1 MKPPDFLK
9 NLPAPTRMLFRP
21 MLMMSLV
28 LHGAVLMLP
37 IPSDLDKPKP
47 PKKQEQV
54 KITQLPTTRSSPK
67 LSPQSSQKPNPQPT
81 PEPSQ
86 STRSNETTPPE
97 FLPELT
103 TQLSESTR
111 LNELT
116 LPEFSAKPNP
126 QPSREPSESTPAEPK
141 QQSAN
146 PIISQANP
154 EQNPTSQ
161 PKPEE
166 SQLSRAKPAP
176 EESDSSNFKSSK
188 SPPSNPA
195 PNTETNADDPKVNDP
210 LKDFLNN
217 FPFPKNAKV
226 GSLGVLSKDADE
238 SARNVKQP
246 LEGVIKYYGKELPD
260 RKYSPL
266 DSPLEDDA
274 DLKVYQVYKGS
285 VAQYLHLISKEE
297 DTIIFLSV
305 KKLSRTDL
313 ANLEV
318 ETAQQREF
326 KDILRQTI
334 SVASTKELTSD
345 IKDKIE
351 SGKYTT
357 LGIFP
362 GKTPQQLGE
371 EFTSALRKKEYQVFP
386 PSSLDKAGI
395 LIWAK
400 KDTFMGGI
408 QLTPSEDGTGTAII
422 ILDKLSP

>member
-9 NLPAPTRMLFRP
+9 NLPVPTRMLFRP

-54 KITQLPTTRSSPK
+54 KITQLPRTRSSPK
-67 LSPQSSQKPNPQPT
+67 LSPQSSSKPNPQPT

-86 STRSNETTPPE
+86 STRSNETTPPA

-111 LNELT
+111 LNEPT
-116 LPEFSAKPNP
+116 LPEFSSKPNP

-166 SQLSRAKPAP
+166 S
-176 EESDSSNFKSSK
+176 DSSNFKSSQ

-217 FPFPKNAKV
+217 FPFPENANV
-226 GSLGVLSKDADE
+226 GSLGLLSKDADE

-246 LEGVIKYYGKELPD
+246 LEGVIKYYGKELPV

-266 DSPLEDDA
+266 DSPLEDDT
-274 DLKVYQVYKGS
+274 DLKVYQVYKGNTF
-285 VAQYLHLISKEE
+285 QYLHLISKEE
-297 DTIIFLSV
+297 NTIIFLSG
-305 KKLSRTDL
+305 KKLNRTDL

-334 SVASTKELTSD
+334 SVASNKELSSD
-345 IKDKIE
+345 IKSKLGD
-351 SGKYTT
+351 GKYII

-362 GKTPQQLGE
+362 GENPKQIGDD
-371 EFTSALRKKEYQVFP
+371 FINALRKKEYQVFP
-386 PSSLDKAGI
+386 FGKELYYGV
-395 LIWAK
+395 K
-400 KDTFMGGI
+400 KDTFTGYI
-408 QLTPSEDGTGTAII
+408 QLIPSSDGTGTAII
-422 ILDKLSP
+422 LLDKISQ

>member
-1 MKPPDFLK
+1 
-9 NLPAPTRMLFRP
+9 

-54 KITQLPTTRSSPK
+54 KITQLPRTRSSPK
-67 LSPQSSQKPNPQPT
+67 LSPESSSKPNPQPT

-86 STRSNETTPPE
+86 STRSNEATPPD

-103 TQLSESTR
+103 TQLSPQLSESIR
-111 LNELT
+111 LDELT
-116 LPEFSAKPNP
+116 LPESSGKPNP
-126 QPSREPSESTPAEPK
+126 QPSPEPSESTPPEPK

-154 EQNPTSQ
+154 KQNPTSQ

-166 SQLSRAKPAP
+166 S
-176 EESDSSNFKSSK
+176 DSSNSK
-188 SPPSNPA
+188 LSQSPPSNPA
-195 PNTETNADDPKVNDP
+195 PNTETNADDPKANDP

-217 FPFPKNAKV
+217 FPFPDNANV
-226 GSLGVLSKDADE
+226 GSLGVLSKEAEE

-246 LEGVIKYYGKELPD
+246 LEGVIKYYGKELPV

-266 DSPLEDDA
+266 ASPIEDDT

-285 VAQYLHLISKEE
+285 AYQYLHLISKEE
-297 DTIIFLSV
+297 DTIIFLSE

-318 ETAQQREF
+318 ETPQQREF
-326 KDILRQTI
+326 KGILQETI
-334 SVASTKELTSD
+334 SVASASTKELTPD
-345 IKDKIE
+345 IKNKIA

-357 LGIFP
+357 LGIYP

-371 EFTSALRKKEYQVFP
+371 EFKIALEKKKYQVKP
-386 PSSLDKAGI
+386 PQDIDKAGI

-400 KDTFMGGI
+400 KDTFIGSI

>member
-67 LSPQSSQKPNPQPT
+67 LSPQSSSKPNPQPS
-81 PEPSQ
+81 PQPSQ
-86 STRSNETTPPE
+86 STRSNEATTPE

-103 TQLSESTR
+103 PQLNPQLSGSTR

-126 QPSREPSESTPAEPK
+126 LPEFSAKPNPQPSPQPSESTPPEPK

-146 PIISQANP
+146 PIISQGNLTPNP
-154 EQNPTSQ
+154 ISQ
-161 PKPEE
+161 PPPEG
-166 SQLSRAKPAP
+166 SDKFQPPKPAP
-176 EESDSSNFKSSK
+176 
-188 SPPSNPA
+188 NP
-195 PNTETNADDPKVNDP
+195 DDTKANDP

-217 FPFPKNAKV
+217 FPFPENANV

-246 LEGVIKYYGKELPD
+246 LERVIKYYGKELPV
-260 RKYSPL
+260 REYSTL
-266 DSPLEDDA
+266 TSPMEDDA
-274 DLKVYQVYKGS
+274 DLKIYQVYKGS
-285 VAQYLHLISKEE
+285 VSQYLHLISKEE
-297 DTIIFLSV
+297 DTIIFLSE
-305 KKLSRTDL
+305 KKISRTDL

-334 SVASTKELTSD
+334 SVASTKELPSE
-345 IKDKIE
+345 IKSQLGD
-351 SGKYTT
+351 GKYII

-362 GKTPQQLGE
+362 GENPKQIGDD
-371 EFTSALRKKEYQVFP
+371 FINALRKKEYQVFP
-386 PSSLDKAGI
+386 FGKELYYGV
-395 LIWAK
+395 K
-400 KDTFMGGI
+400 KDTFTGYI
-408 QLTPSEDGTGTAII
+408 QLIPSSDGTGTAII
-422 ILDKLSP
+422 LLDKISP

>member
-1 MKPPDFLK
+1 
-9 NLPAPTRMLFRP
+9 

-28 LHGAVLMLP
+28 LHGAVFMLP

-67 LSPQSSQKPNPQPT
+67 LSPQSSSKPNPQPS
-81 PEPSQ
+81 PQPSQ
-86 STRSNETTPPE
+86 STRSNEATPPE
-97 FLPELT
+97 FPLKLT
-103 TQLSESTR
+103 PQLSPQLSESIR
-111 LNELT
+111 LNEPT
-116 LPEFSAKPNP
+116 LSEFSAKPNP

-166 SQLSRAKPAP
+166 S
-176 EESDSSNFKSSK
+176 DSSNFKSSQ
-188 SPPSNPA
+188 SPPSNLA
-195 PNTETNADDPKVNDP
+195 PNTETNPDDPKAKDP
-210 LKDFLNN
+210 LKDFINN
-217 FPFPKNAKV
+217 FPFPENANV

-246 LEGVIKYYGKELPD
+246 LEQVIKYYGKELPV
-260 RKYSPL
+260 REYSTL
-266 DSPLEDDA
+266 TSPMEDDA

-285 VAQYLHLISKEE
+285 VFQYLHLISKEE
-297 DTIIFLSV
+297 NTIIFLSE
-305 KKLSRTDL
+305 KKLFRTNL

-345 IKDKIE
+345 IE
-351 SGKYTT
+351 SKLAGGKYIT
-357 LGIFP
+357 LGIFT
-362 GKTPQQLGE
+362 GKTPKQLGDD
-371 EFTSALRKKEYQVFP
+371 FSNALSKKEYQVAP
-386 PSSLDKAGI
+386 PIPLGEGG
-395 LIWAK
+395 LVYGVK
-400 KDTFMGGI
+400 KDTFRGFF
-408 QLTPSEDGTGTAII
+408 QLIPSSDGTGTAII
-422 ILDKLSP
+422 LLDKISP

>member
-1 MKPPDFLK
+1 
-9 NLPAPTRMLFRP
+9 

-54 KITQLPTTRSSPK
+54 KITQLPRTRSSPK
-67 LSPQSSQKPNPQPT
+67 LSPQSSSKPNPQPS
-81 PEPSQ
+81 PQPSQ
-86 STRSNETTPPE
+86 STRSNETTPPA

-103 TQLSESTR
+103 TQLRPQLSESTR

-116 LPEFSAKPNP
+116 LPESSGKPNP
-126 QPSREPSESTPAEPK
+126 QPSPESSESTAPEPK

-146 PIISQANP
+146 PTP
-154 EQNPTSQ
+154 NPTSQ
-161 PKPEE
+161 PKP
-166 SQLSRAKPAP
+166 K
-176 EESDSSNFKSSK
+176 ESDSSNFKSSQ

-195 PNTETNADDPKVNDP
+195 PNTETNADDPKANDP

-217 FPFPKNAKV
+217 FPFPDNANV

-246 LEGVIKYYGKELPD
+246 LEGVIKYYGKELPN

-266 DSPLEDDA
+266 DSPLEDGT

-285 VAQYLHLISKEE
+285 ASQYLHLISKEE
-297 DTIIFLSV
+297 DTIIFLSG
-305 KKLSRTDL
+305 KKLVRTDL
-313 ANLEV
+313 ANLEG

-345 IKDKIE
+345 IKSKLGD
-351 SGKYTT
+351 GKYII

-362 GKTPQQLGE
+362 GENPKQIGDD
-371 EFTSALRKKEYQVFP
+371 FINALRKKEYQVFP
-386 PSSLDKAGI
+386 FGKELYYGV
-395 LIWAK
+395 K
-400 KDTFMGGI
+400 KDTFTGYI
-408 QLTPSEDGTGTAII
+408 QLIPSSDGTGTAII
-422 ILDKLSP
+422 LLDKISQ

>member
-1 MKPPDFLK
+1 MKPSDFLK
-9 NLPAPTRMLFRP
+9 NLPAPARMLFRP

-54 KITQLPTTRSSPK
+54 KITQLPRTRSSPK
-67 LSPQSSQKPNPQPT
+67 LSPQSSQKPNPQPSSQ
-81 PEPSQ
+81 PSQ
-86 STRSNETTPPE
+86 STRSNEATPPE

-103 TQLSESTR
+103 TQLSPQLSESTR
-111 LNELT
+111 LDELT
-116 LPEFSAKPNP
+116 LPESSAKPNP
-126 QPSREPSESTPAEPK
+126 QPSPEPSESTPPEPK

-146 PIISQANP
+146 PTLNS
-154 EQNPTSQ
+154 TSQ

-166 SQLSRAKPAP
+166 PDL
-176 EESDSSNFKSSK
+176 SNFKSSQ

-195 PNTETNADDPKVNDP
+195 PNTETNADDTKANDP
-210 LKDFLNN
+210 LKDFINN
-217 FPFPKNAKV
+217 FPFPENANV
-226 GSLGVLSKDADE
+226 GSLGVLSKDAEE
-238 SARNVKQP
+238 SARHVKQP
-246 LEGVIKYYGKELPD
+246 LEGVIKYYGKELPV

-266 DSPLEDDA
+266 ASPIEDDTA
-274 DLKVYQVYKGS
+274 LKIYQVYKGS
-285 VAQYLHLISKEE
+285 ASQYLHLISKEE
-297 DTIIFLSV
+297 DTIIFISG

-318 ETAQQREF
+318 ETPQQREF
-326 KDILRQTI
+326 KGILQETI
-334 SVASTKELTSD
+334 SVASVSTKELTPD
-345 IKDKIE
+345 IKNKIA

-357 LGIFP
+357 LGIYP

-371 EFTSALRKKEYQVFP
+371 EFKIALEKKKYQVKP
-386 PSSLDKAGI
+386 PQDIDKAGI

-400 KDTFMGGI
+400 KDTFIGSI

>member
-9 NLPAPTRMLFRP
+9 NLLAPTRMLFRP

-54 KITQLPTTRSSPK
+54 KITQLPRTRSSPK
-67 LSPQSSQKPNPQPT
+67 LSPESSSKPNPQPT

-86 STRSNETTPPE
+86 STRSNEATPPD

-103 TQLSESTR
+103 TQLSPQLSESIR

-116 LPEFSAKPNP
+116 LPESSAEPNP
-126 QPSREPSESTPAEPK
+126 QPSPEPSESTPPEPK

-146 PIISQANP
+146 PTLNS
-154 EQNPTSQ
+154 TSQ

-166 SQLSRAKPAP
+166 S
-176 EESDSSNFKSSK
+176 DSSNSKSSQ

-195 PNTETNADDPKVNDP
+195 PNTETNADDPKANDP

-217 FPFPKNAKV
+217 FPFPENANV
-226 GSLGVLSKDADE
+226 GSLGVLSKDAEE

-246 LEGVIKYYGKELPD
+246 LEGVIKYYGKELPN

-266 DSPLEDDA
+266 ASPIEDDT

-285 VAQYLHLISKEE
+285 DSQYLHLISKEE
-297 DTIIFLSV
+297 STIIFLSE

-326 KDILRQTI
+326 KDILRQTMSI
-334 SVASTKELTSD
+334 ASTKELTSD
-345 IKDKIE
+345 IKNKIE

-357 LGIFP
+357 LGIYP

-371 EFTSALRKKEYQVFP
+371 EFTSALRKKEYQVSP

>member
-1 MKPPDFLK
+1 
-9 NLPAPTRMLFRP
+9 

-54 KITQLPTTRSSPK
+54 KITQLPRTRSSPK
-67 LSPQSSQKPNPQPT
+67 LSPQSSQKPNPQPSFQ
-81 PEPSQ
+81 PSQ

-103 TQLSESTR
+103 TQLSPQLSESTR

-146 PIISQANP
+146 PIISQANSTP
-154 EQNPTSQ
+154 NPIFQ
-161 PKPEE
+161 PP
-166 SQLSRAKPAP
+166 P
-176 EESDSSNFKSSK
+176 EESDKLQPRK
-188 SPPSNPA
+188 PA
-195 PNTETNADDPKVNDP
+195 PNPDDPKANDP

-217 FPFPKNAKV
+217 FPFPDNANV

-238 SARNVKQP
+238 SAHNVKQP
-246 LEGVIKYYGKELPD
+246 LEGVIKYYGKELPN

-266 DSPLEDDA
+266 DSPLEDDV

-285 VAQYLHLISKEE
+285 ASQYLHLISKEE
-297 DTIIFLSV
+297 DTIIFLSG

-345 IKDKIE
+345 IE
-351 SGKYTT
+351 SKLAGGKYIT
-357 LGIFP
+357 LGIFT
-362 GKTPQQLGE
+362 GKTPKQLGDD
-371 EFTSALRKKEYQVFP
+371 FRNALNNKQYEV
-386 PSSLDKAGI
+386 SKAIPLGEGGFVYGV
-395 LIWAK
+395 K
-400 KDTFMGGI
+400 KDTFTGYI
-408 QLTPSEDGTGTAII
+408 QLIPSSDGTGTAII

>member
-1 MKPPDFLK
+1 
-9 NLPAPTRMLFRP
+9 

-54 KITQLPTTRSSPK
+54 KITQLPRTRSSPK
-67 LSPQSSQKPNPQPT
+67 LSPQSSSKPNPQPS
-81 PEPSQ
+81 PQPSQ
-86 STRSNETTPPE
+86 STRSNEATPPD

-103 TQLSESTR
+103 PQFSPQLSESTR

-116 LPEFSAKPNP
+116 LPESSLKQNP
-126 QPSREPSESTPAEPK
+126 QPSPQPSESTAPEPK

-166 SQLSRAKPAP
+166 S
-176 EESDSSNFKSSK
+176 DSSNSKSSQ

-195 PNTETNADDPKVNDP
+195 PNSETNADDPKANDP

-217 FPFPKNAKV
+217 FPFPDNANV

-246 LEGVIKYYGKELPD
+246 LEGVIKYYGKELPN
-260 RKYSPL
+260 RKYSTL
-266 DSPLEDDA
+266 SSPIEDDTY
-274 DLKVYQVYKGS
+274 LKVYQVYKGS
-285 VAQYLHLISKEE
+285 AYQYLHLISKEE
-297 DTIIFLSV
+297 DTIIFLSQT
-305 KKLSRTDL
+305 KLSRTDL

-318 ETAQQREF
+318 ETAHQREL
-326 KDILRQTI
+326 KDILKETI
-334 SVASTKELTSD
+334 VVASNKELPSD
-345 IKDKIE
+345 IKSKLGD
-351 SGKYTT
+351 GKYII

-362 GKTPQQLGE
+362 GENPKQIGDD
-371 EFTSALRKKEYQVFP
+371 FINALRKKEYQVFP
-386 PSSLDKAGI
+386 FGKELYYGV
-395 LIWAK
+395 K
-400 KDTFMGGI
+400 KDTFMGYI
-408 QLTPSEDGTGTAII
+408 QLIPSSDGTGTAII
-422 ILDKLSP
+422 LLDKISP

>member
-54 KITQLPTTRSSPK
+54 KITQLPRTRSSPK
-67 LSPQSSQKPNPQPT
+67 LSPQSSSKPNPQPS
-81 PEPSQ
+81 PQPSQ
-86 STRSNETTPPE
+86 STRSNEATPPD

-103 TQLSESTR
+103 TQFSPQLSESTR

-116 LPEFSAKPNP
+116 LPESSLKPNP
-126 QPSREPSESTPAEPK
+126 QPSPQPSESTPAEPN

-154 EQNPTSQ
+154 KQNPSSQ

-166 SQLSRAKPAP
+166 SDSSRAKPAP
-176 EESDSSNFKSSK
+176 EESDSSNFKSSE

-195 PNTETNADDPKVNDP
+195 PNTETNPDDTKAKDP
-210 LKDFLNN
+210 LEDFLNN
-217 FPFPKNAKV
+217 FPFPDNANV

-246 LEGVIKYYGKELPD
+246 LEGVIKYYGKELPV
-260 RKYSPL
+260 RKYSTL
-266 DSPLEDDA
+266 TSPMEDDA
-274 DLKVYQVYKGS
+274 ALKVYQVYKGS
-285 VAQYLHLISKEE
+285 AYQYLHLISKEE
-297 DTIIFLSV
+297 DTIIFLSQT
-305 KKLSRTDL
+305 KLSRTDL

-318 ETAQQREF
+318 ETAQQREL
-326 KDILRQTI
+326 KDILRETI
-334 SVASTKELTSD
+334 SVASKKELPSD
-345 IKDKIE
+345 IKSKLGD
-351 SGKYTT
+351 GKYII

-362 GKTPQQLGE
+362 GENPKQIGDD
-371 EFTSALRKKEYQVFP
+371 FINALRKKEYQVFP
-386 PSSLDKAGI
+386 FGKELYYGV
-395 LIWAK
+395 K
-400 KDTFMGGI
+400 KDTFTGYI
-408 QLTPSEDGTGTAII
+408 QLIPSSDGTGTAII
-422 ILDKLSP
+422 LLEKISP